1 MVEDK
6 SIKSGESLS
15 QWLKDRCKAERLS
28 MRQAAVKVGLSHAT
42 IADITKGTSPSP
54 ETIRKLAHAFGGSGN
69 EKLAL
74 EDSLLILAGYRTP
87 RSEGEE
93 LSVPLAQLI
102 DRLNQFSEPQIEI
115 MTRFADFL
123 AEMDS
128 ALQNR

>member
-1 MVEDK
+1 
-6 SIKSGESLS
+6 
-15 QWLKDRCKAERLS
+15 
-28 MRQAAVKVGLSHAT
+28 MRQAAVKTGLSHAT
-42 IADITKGTSPSP
+42 IADIIKGASPSP
-54 ETIRKLAHAFGGSGN
+54 ETIKKLSHAFGGSGN

-87 RSEGEE
+87 RSEGVE
-93 LSVPLAQLI
+93 LSVPLAQLM
-102 DRLNQFSEPQIEI
+102 DRLNQFSEPQIKI

>member
-6 SIKSGESLS
+6 SIKSEESLG

-28 MRQAAVKVGLSHAT
+28 MRQAAVKTGLSHAT
-42 IADITKGTSPSP
+42 IADIIKGASPSP
-54 ETIRKLAHAFGGSGN
+54 ETVKKLAQAFGGSGN

-74 EDSLLILAGYRTP
+74 EDNLLILAGYRTP

-93 LSVPLAQLI
+93 PSVPLAQLI
-102 DRLNQFSEPQIEI
+102 DRLNQFSEPQIKI

-123 AEMDS
+123 AETDS

>member
-6 SIKSGESLS
+6 SIKSEESLG

-28 MRQAAVKVGLSHAT
+28 MRQAAVKTGLSHAT

-54 ETIRKLAHAFGGSGN
+54 ETIRKLAQAFGGSGN

-93 LSVPLAQLI
+93 PSQLRGRLM
-102 DRLNQFSEPQIEI
+102 DRLGQFSEPQIEI
-115 MTRFADFL
+115 MMHFADFL

>member
-6 SIKSGESLS
+6 SIKSEESLG

-42 IADITKGTSPSP
+42 IADIVKGASPSP
-54 ETIRKLAHAFGGSGN
+54 ETIRKLAQAFGGSGN

-74 EDSLLILAGYRTP
+74 EDGLLILAGYRTP

-93 LSVPLAQLI
+93 LSVPLAQLM
-102 DRLNQFSEPQIEI
+102 DRLNQFSEPQIKI
-115 MTRFADFL
+115 MTRFAEFL
-123 AEMDS
+123 TEMEHT
-128 ALQNR
+128 LQNR